1 MFDLDAGKL
10 LIIGIVALVV
20 IPPKDL
26 PSVMRQ
32 AGQAL
37 GKLRRM
43 AAEFQSQFMDAIRE
57 AELDEIRKDV
67 AKLADSAKLA
77 VDFDPVAT
85 VRDEIKGALG
95 EAATGTTALGVESA
109 IASNDPGTSMPST
122 DMKLPPAVDDEAA
135 AAGIAPLAP
144 SQDGDPQGGDTMAAI
159 PHMAAEPAAMAPSAP
174 QPSAEPAAAAQEAD
188 ARRS

>member
-32 AGQAL
+32 VGQAI

-95 EAATGTTALGVESA
+95 EGA
-109 IASNDPGTSMPST
+109 IG
-122 DMKLPPAVDDEAA
+122 PAQARPVRQAQ
-135 AAGIAPLAP
+135 
-144 SQDGDPQGGDTMAAI
+144 SQTPT
-159 PHMAAEPAAMAPSAP
+159 PT
-174 QPSAEPAAAAQEAD
+174 
-188 ARRS
+188 RSSCRPT

>member
-1 MFDLDAGKL
+1 MFDFDAGKL

-32 AGQAL
+32 AGQIL
-37 GKLRRM
+37 GRMRRM

-67 AKLADSAKLA
+67 SKLADSAKLA
-77 VDFDPVAT
+77 VDFDPVAS
-85 VRDEIKGALG
+85 VRNEIKGALG
-95 EAATGTTALGVESA
+95 EGGLSAGAAGAGPIAAGST
-109 IASNDPGTSMPST
+109 IASPDPDGVLLPT
-122 DMKLPPAVDDEAA
+122 DVKLPAVVAQDSV

-144 SQDGDPQGGDTMAAI
+144 AEGDEPSPAI
-159 PHMAAEPAAMAPSAP
+159 SHMPAESLAMASAVA
-174 QPSAEPAAAAQEAD
+174 QPSEVPACAAPEAE